1 MQKHKTKIG
10 VDKNIMHTTEK
21 ERLIYQM
28 YIREN
33 MTAEEIAEEL
43 GISLRSVRKYIS
55 EYGLYKSDN
64 RKKK

>member
-1 MQKHKTKIG
+1 
-10 VDKNIMHTTEK
+10 MHTTEK

-43 GISLRSVRKYIS
+43 GISLRSVRRYIS
-55 EYGLYKSDN
+55 EYGLFKSDN